1 MCSSDLGVVGVGPN
15 RLHRTCVRCHTGV
28 VLSRTEIEGL
38 RRSAAMAPLSADAVT
53 QVLQACEQ
61 MAREREQIQLILK
74 SQLPPNWSAV
84 RDALRRLSTIVGE

>member
-1 MCSSDLGVVGVGPN
+1 
-15 RLHRTCVRCHTGV
+15 
-28 VLSRTEIEGL
+28 
-38 RRSAAMAPLSADAVT
+38 MAPLSPDAVT

-74 SQLPPNWSAV
+74 SQLPPSWGAV

>member
-1 MCSSDLGVVGVGPN
+1 M
-15 RLHRTCVRCHTGV
+15 
-28 VLSRTEIEGL
+28 LSRTEIEGL

>member
-1 MCSSDLGVVGVGPN
+1 M
-15 RLHRTCVRCHTGV
+15 
-28 VLSRTEIEGL
+28 LSRTEIEGL

-74 SQLPPNWSAV
+74 SQLPPNWSAG

>member
-1 MCSSDLGVVGVGPN
+1 M
-15 RLHRTCVRCHTGV
+15 
-28 VLSRTEIEGL
+28 LSRTEIEGL
-38 RRSAAMAPLSADAVT
+38 RRSAAMAPLSPDAVT

-74 SQLPPNWSAV
+74 SQLPPSWGAV